1 MSHRRYSTDPYLAM
15 LKQSERKAMGYG
27 LVAAMTL
34 AIVFIISHMENDG
47 AGQFAPVVE
56 QVRYAVGLGLLGAC
70 GVSSLLALWFIGRYA
85 YFIKWPE
92 RFEDLS

>member
-1 MSHRRYSTDPYLAM
+1 M

-27 LVAAMTL
+27 FIAAVTL
-34 AIVFIISHMENDG
+34 AIAFIISHMNNDG

-56 QVRYAVGLGLLGAC
+56 QVRYAAGLGLLGAC